1 MESLFLHNEVVPNE
15 KNMTSTLRLIMLW
28 LGFWQRFLSSSS
40 EYSSTYLIPFHFL
53 GIHSAASP
61 LKSDLSLHAESVV
74 IFHLSRTVRAVK
86 AKLGRNDTMKWFQTR
101 RR

>member
-40 EYSSTYLIPFHFL
+40 EYSSTYLSLDSISF
-53 GIHSAASP
+53 SSYTSSP
-61 LKSDLSLHAESVV
+61 LKSDLSLHAETVV
-74 IFHLSRTVRAVK
+74 IFHLSRTVRVVK